1 MDRVAGR
8 KFCKIRSQLYKSRYC
23 FLNFIYFLSFSF
35 LGFLALKVSKPRTT
49 SRPHDL
55 DLFFTSVSAI
65 TVSSMSTVDM
75 EVFSNTQLIIL
86 TILMFLGGQVF
97 TSFLNLYL
105 SHFTKFVFPHNK
117 IRHLIGSFK
126 ADHTIED
133 RRLDQEN
140 VTGRREIPSE
150 INEKASKCL
159 YSVVICYHLV
169 TNIAGSMLLLV
180 YVSFVNTARDVL
192 RSKKISP
199 LTFSIFT
206 TVSTFATCG
215 FVPTNE
221 NMIIFRKN
229 SGLLWLLIPL
239 VLMGNTLFPC
249 FLRLL
254 IWGLSKTTKCEE
266 FGYILKNRKKMGYSH
281 LLSVRLC
288 VFLGLTVL
296 GFVLIQ
302 LFLFCTFA
310 WSSESLAG
318 MNWYEKLVG
327 SLFQVVNSRHTGET
341 IVDLS
346 TLSPAILILFILMMY
361 LPPYTLFMPFTIKK
375 NNKKEEEND
384 SGYEKGRQKRS
395 GLFVSQLSFLVICIF
410 LISITERQKLR
421 RDPLNFNVLNI
432 TLEVFSAYGNVGFTT
447 GYSCVRRLNVSDG
460 GCEDAG
466 YGFAGRWS
474 SSGKFILIIVMFYGR
489 LKQFTAKS
497 GRAWI
502 LYPSSS

>member
-1 MDRVAGR
+1 MGRVAGR
-8 KFCKIRSQLYKSRYC
+8 KLCKIRSQLYKSRSC
-23 FLNFIYFLSFSF
+23 FLNFIYFLSLSF

-49 SRPHDL
+49 YNPHDL

-86 TILMFLGGQVF
+86 TILMFMGGQVF
-97 TSFLNLYL
+97 TSFLNLYS
-105 SHFTKFVFPHNK
+105 SHFTKFGIND
-117 IRHLIGSFK
+117 RH
-126 ADHTIED
+126 
-133 RRLDQEN
+133 LDQEN
-140 VTGRREIPSE
+140 VTGRHEIPSK
-150 INEKASKCL
+150 IDEKASKCL
-159 YSVVICYHLV
+159 YYVVISYHLV
-169 TNIAGSMLLLV
+169 TNIAGSLLLLV
-180 YVSFVNTARDVL
+180 YVSFVKTARDVL
-192 RSKKISP
+192 RSKKISL

-254 IWGLSKTTKCEE
+254 IWGLSRATKREE

-302 LFLFCTFA
+302 LFVFCSFA
-310 WSSESLAG
+310 WSSESLEG
-318 MNWYEKLVG
+318 MNWYEKCVG

-346 TLSPAILILFILMMY
+346 TLSPPILILFILMMY
-361 LPPYTLFMPFTIKK
+361 LPPYTLFMPFTVKKK
-375 NNKKEEEND
+375 NKQEEEND
-384 SGYEKGRQKRS
+384 SGYEKGGKKS
-395 GLFVSQLSFLVICIF
+395 GLFVSQLTFLVICIF

-432 TLEVFSAYGNVGFTT
+432 TLEVVSAYGNVGFTT
-447 GYSCVRRLNVSDG
+447 AYSCERRLNVIDG

-474 SSGKFILIIVMFYGR
+474 SSGKLILIIVMFYGR